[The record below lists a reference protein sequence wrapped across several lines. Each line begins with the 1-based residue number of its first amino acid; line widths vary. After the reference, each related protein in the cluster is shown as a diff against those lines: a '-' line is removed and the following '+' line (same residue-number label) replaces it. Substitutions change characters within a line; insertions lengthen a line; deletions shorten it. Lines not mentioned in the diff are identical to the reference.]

1 MQSVSA
7 RIWTCVA
14 VSISYDDNH
23 YTTGTSIKWFQ
34 VLLSNTNNL
43 I

>member
-1 MQSVSA
+1 MQLVSA

-23 YTTGTSIKWFQ
+23 YTRDTEQ
-34 VLLSNTNNL
+34 Q
-43 I
+43 